1 MSVVDAFSVVFC
13 HFLTHFLSFSDTFSV
28 MLRCDVKGGARD
40 HDEGEF
46 YYENEDSSIES
57 DDSFNI
63 ERE

>member
-1 MSVVDAFSVVFC
+1 
-13 HFLTHFLSFSDTFSV
+13 

-57 DDSFNI
+57 YDSFNI